1 MPGVNRANPDSPPPA
16 ASPGPKVQ
24 PALLQKKKKGENLP
38 FCKNLGKLAQSS
50 TLDKPQGEEKFC
62 PSSVVTKKWV
72 ERCKDGDFPQGQEA
86 KRLVPACT
94 VPLKASPT
102 ALMAHLSNFP

>member
-1 MPGVNRANPDSPPPA
+1 MLTGLIQA
-16 ASPGPKVQ
+16 
-24 PALLQKKKKGENLP
+24 ALLQLLPPDPKCSQPFCKKKKKGENLP

>member
-24 PALLQKKKKGENLP
+24 PALLQKKGENLP

-50 TLDKPQGEEKFC
+50 TLDKPQGEEKFY